1 MLKLSLNLRLQLSLI
16 IVIGAACLKLNAWY
30 YLGGYGII
38 ALVWA
43 VLLRV
48 PIRKLAGLLGLE
60 LIFLSFLALPLG
72 WERASFLLVRS
83 LVCLLTMNSFLLTLP
98 PHSFGIALKGLP
110 LPTAFKE
117 TLLLAGQYLEILLT
131 EVTQMQK
138 SAKLR
143 GLNGAAGWVRYANA
157 AMIGS
162 LYLRSLNR
170 AERIYAAMLA
180 RGYNG
185 MLPIDSTLKM
195 KERFAVIAMIL
206 LVLSLT
212 VASYQLPLK

>member
-1 MLKLSLNLRLQLSLI
+1 MHRFSLTLRLQLSLI
-16 IVIGAACLKLNAWY
+16 IVIGAAFLKLNAWY
-30 YLGGYGII
+30 WLSAYGII
-38 ALVWA
+38 AFCWA
-43 VLLRV
+43 VSLRV
-48 PIRKLAGLLGLE
+48 PIRKLTGLLGLE

-110 LPTAFKE
+110 LPKALKE
-117 TLLLAGQYLEILLT
+117 TLLLAGQYLEILLG
-131 EVTQMQK
+131 EVTQMQR

-157 AMIGS
+157 SMIGA
-162 LYLRSLNR
+162 LYLRSLDR
-170 AERIYAAMLA
+170 AERVYAAMIA

-185 MLPIDSTLKM
+185 MLPVDSILRM
-195 KERFAVIAMIL
+195 KERFALVTMSIL
-206 LVLSLT
+206 AINLT
-212 VASYQLPLK
+212 VASYQLPFK